1 MFISILISILVQ
13 MRGGQEED
21 PSPVK
26 TISQSEAKRM
36 EDDYESLQRKR
47 ESLRQEIAS
56 QEKLLVGDSKE
67 DILELNTVM
76 DEIQSSIDKNL
87 KKQAELVKQ
96 TVDLET
102 EIMSEGSSLAELS
115 KKLQEAKIAVAERG
129 KEIDDALDSK
139 EQSTTLP
146 KVTPTTKGNVV
157 CAMRYGKLYFV
168 TDPQSQLPSDVYKP
182 HTDSRKSL
190 GVLYV
195 SPRKS
200 AGWTMPEDGSSKF
213 RSTMQGISS
222 TSTFVSVAVW
232 ADSFAEFSDFKK
244 TLNAL
249 GYEYDLLPVDDAVE
263 LPLGSGTNA
272 TVQ

>member
-13 MRGGQEED
+13 MRGTNEDD

-26 TISQSEAKRM
+26 TISHVEAKLM
-36 EDDYESLQRKR
+36 EDEYELLQRRR
-47 ESLRQEIAS
+47 ETLRQEIAS

-67 DILELNTVM
+67 DILDLNNRVE
-76 DEIQSSIDKNL
+76 DLQKSIDKAIE
-87 KKQAELVKQ
+87 KQVELVKQ
-96 TVDLET
+96 TVALDADIVSVRE
-102 EIMSEGSSLAELS
+102 SVADLS
-115 KKLQEAKIAVAERG
+115 KKLQDAKLAVAERG
-129 KEIDDALDSK
+129 QEIDDALDSK

-146 KVTPTTKGNVV
+146 KVTPTSKGNVL

-168 TDPQSQLPSDVYKP
+168 TDPQSRLPSDVYKP

-190 GVLYV
+190 GILYV

-200 AGWTMPEDGSSKF
+200 AGWTMPDEGSSQFK
-213 RSTMQGISS
+213 SAMQGISP
-222 TSTFVSVAVW
+222 TNTFVSVAVW

-249 GYEYDLLPVDDAVE
+249 GYEYDLLPIDDAAE
-263 LPLGSGTNA
+263 LSLGSGTNA